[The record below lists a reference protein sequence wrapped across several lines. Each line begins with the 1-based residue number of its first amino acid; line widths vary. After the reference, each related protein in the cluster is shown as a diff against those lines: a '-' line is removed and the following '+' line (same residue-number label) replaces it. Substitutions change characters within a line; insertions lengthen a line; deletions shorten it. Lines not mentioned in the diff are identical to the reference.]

1 MKHFKVIILFA
12 VILAVTPMFSSK
24 AADNVKFKT
33 QLDSISYAIG
43 INWGSMTQNDS
54 LFLNLDMLKAGMA
67 DAYAKRNPALT
78 EDQMKNVMMSLQS
91 ELNARQQRKQAELAE
106 KNAAEG
112 QKFLEQNKK
121 NSKVKTTASGLQ
133 YEIIN
138 PGDPSKPKA
147 SATSKVKCNYEGTLI
162 DGTKFDSS
170 YDRKQPAEFGLN
182 QVIKGWTEGLQLM
195 NVGAKYKFYIPANLA
210 YGERGQS
217 SIPPNSTLIFTVELL
232 DVESNPAVK

>member
-54 LFLNLDMLKAGMA
+54 LLLNLDMLKAGMA